1 MKKISIVIP
10 SHLHA
15 KRLPNKPLLLIDQ
28 EPMIVHVWRQAKKSK
43 ISDILVATADR
54 EIIQA
59 VEAVGGKAILT
70 SKEHTNGS
78 DRIFE
83 AVESFNPKP
92 DIIINL
98 QGDMPLINPDAI
110 NFLADYMQNNNAEMA
125 TLASQLTAEDMDN
138 PNVVKVQTSGNISS
152 LQFHDA
158 IDFYRKQNEERN
170 NVYHHV
176 GIYAY
181 QYNTLKQYVHLQKT
195 KNELERSLEQ
205 MRALDNHIK
214 IQVGFISDYPLG
226 VDTQEDLDK
235 IRLIYND
242 K

>member
-83 AVESFNPKP
+83 AVES
-92 DIIINL
+92 
-98 QGDMPLINPDAI
+98 LI
-110 NFLADYMQNNNAEMA
+110 QN
-125 TLASQLTAEDMDN
+125 
-138 PNVVKVQTSGNISS
+138 
-152 LQFHDA
+152 
-158 IDFYRKQNEERN
+158 
-170 NVYHHV
+170 
-176 GIYAY
+176 
-181 QYNTLKQYVHLQKT
+181 
-195 KNELERSLEQ
+195 Q
-205 MRALDNHIK
+205 ML
-214 IQVGFISDYPLG
+214 
-226 VDTQEDLDK
+226 
-235 IRLIYND
+235 
-242 K
+242 